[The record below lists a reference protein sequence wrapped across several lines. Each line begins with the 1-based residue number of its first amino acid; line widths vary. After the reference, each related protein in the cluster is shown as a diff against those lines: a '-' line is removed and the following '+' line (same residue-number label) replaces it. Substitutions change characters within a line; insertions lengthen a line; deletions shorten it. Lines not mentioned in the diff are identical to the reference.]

1 MANFIPNCRSYD
13 PAFGYELAVIIH
25 DGLVRMYQ
33 KQEDCFYYIT
43 VMNEKYKHPA
53 MPKNAEEG
61 IIKGMYLLKETGDK
75 YDVQLLGS
83 GTILREVIKAGEILE
98 KEYAITAKIW
108 SVTSFNELYRDGV
121 EVNRWNMLHPE
132 QEAKQSYVSKCLASD
147 KQPVIAASD
156 YVKLYA
162 DQIRSLVPGNY
173 RVLGTDGFGRRHTRE
188 TS

>member
-1 MANFIPNCRSYD
+1 M
-13 PAFGYELAVIIH
+13 
-25 DGLVRMYQ
+25 
-33 KQEDCFYYIT
+33 
-43 VMNEKYKHPA
+43 
-53 MPKNAEEG
+53 
-61 IIKGMYLLKETGDK
+61 
-75 YDVQLLGS
+75 
-83 GTILREVIKAGEILE
+83 IKAGEILE

-173 RVLGTDGFGRRHTRE
+173 RVLGTDGFGRSDTRE
-188 TS
+188 KLREYFEVDYRYVIVATLSELAQLNIIDKKIVKQAIKKYKLDADRINPMFG